1 MRAKQREIF
10 ANIPEFYVKDMCS
23 WFSFVSVHNPGALKG
38 LDVSVDYM
46 LFSFLLNKE
55 TFLEDKISHRLK
67 KLDPPFIFFSVRE
80 RVVSSESCNLIG
92 SGRGQNFPISDH
104 GHGIRAKTIE

>member
-80 RVVSSESCNLIG
+80 RGGILRIL
-92 SGRGQNFPISDH
+92 QSDWFRE
-104 GHGIRAKTIE
+104 GAEFSYL